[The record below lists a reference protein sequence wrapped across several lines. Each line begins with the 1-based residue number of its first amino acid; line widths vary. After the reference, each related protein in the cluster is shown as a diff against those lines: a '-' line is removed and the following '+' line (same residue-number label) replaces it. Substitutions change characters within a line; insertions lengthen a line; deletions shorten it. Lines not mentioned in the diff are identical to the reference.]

1 MNEPIDLN
9 RRRVEMANKASDV
22 TPLMAMRETLRQMEA
37 GEWSPSSIII
47 IGLLDYDG
55 DDAVDVYNGGKAS
68 NNERV
73 GMMFRASNMLIDQ

>member
-47 IGLLDYDG
+47 IGLIDYDD

-73 GMMFRASNMLIDQ
+73 GMMFRASNMLINQ

>member
-1 MNEPIDLN
+1 VNEPIDLN

-47 IGLLDYDG
+47 IGLIDYDD

-73 GMMFRASNMLIDQ
+73 GMMFRASNMLINQ